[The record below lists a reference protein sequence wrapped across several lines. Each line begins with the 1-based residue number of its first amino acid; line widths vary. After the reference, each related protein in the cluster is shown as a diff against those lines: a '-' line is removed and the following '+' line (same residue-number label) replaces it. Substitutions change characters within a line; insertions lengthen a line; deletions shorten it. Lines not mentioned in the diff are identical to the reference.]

1 MDDNNTILKDLG
13 ELVENTKSA
22 VKAKFSYEDV
32 SLSGGFKKAF
42 AKNIASGGN
51 TIEYLKSTAIIT
63 TSAGLKIYLP
73 NQWFVLA
80 TYPVELIKE
89 IIKYRNY
96 TEKVIDSN
104 MSGDSYRIGTL
115 LLPDVADKAQEGYQL
130 LIQTAQTKNITVA
143 YLSSGANLTYGA
155 LSLLC
160 LNPPSGS
167 GFSSANDE
175 SIVLSLRYNDFSCL
189 LTGDLAGEGEEEVRR
204 ILASASLRKAY
215 NIPEHYTLLKI
226 AHHGSKNSSD
236 EELLSLIRPEYAL
249 ISCGRHNRYGHP
261 HKELLQRLKNCHA
274 GIFRTDQSGAL
285 TVTVKR
291 RVTIRGYL
299 DKTPSKLA
307 RILFP

>member
-1 MDDNNTILKDLG
+1 
-13 ELVENTKSA
+13 
-22 VKAKFSYEDV
+22 
-32 SLSGGFKKAF
+32 
-42 AKNIASGGN
+42 
-51 TIEYLKSTAIIT
+51 
-63 TSAGLKIYLP
+63 
-73 NQWFVLA
+73 
-80 TYPVELIKE
+80 
-89 IIKYRNY
+89 
-96 TEKVIDSN
+96 
-104 MSGDSYRIGTL
+104 
-115 LLPDVADKAQEGYQL
+115 
-130 LIQTAQTKNITVA
+130 
-143 YLSSGANLTYGA
+143 
-155 LSLLC
+155 
-160 LNPPSGS
+160 
-167 GFSSANDE
+167 
-175 SIVLSLRYNDFSCL
+175 

-285 TVTVKR
+285 IVTVKR